1 MQMVYGYCRISTPTQ
16 NIDRQKR
23 NILDRY
29 PKAKLFCEAYT
40 GTTTDRP
47 EWCKLKA
54 ILKKGDTVVFDEISR
69 MSRNADEGI
78 KLYMELYDKGI
89 ELVFLKEPQCNT
101 TTYSET
107 LKNRIDL
114 ASSSGDS
121 ATDKFITAIQTALNE
136 FMIDLAKKQI
146 ALAFQGAENE
156 VERLHDRT
164 REGIETARLNGKQ
177 IGRKT
182 GSKITTKRSEEVK
195 QIIKAKSKDFSG
207 NMSDVEVIAYVKGI
221 TKGGKFSRNSYYKY
235 KSELK
240 AEAEKEQEQA

>member
-101 TTYSET
+101 ATYSET
-107 LKNRIDL
+107 LKNRI
-114 ASSSGDS
+114 
-121 ATDKFITAIQTALNE
+121 E
-136 FMIDLAKKQI
+136 
-146 ALAFQGAENE
+146 LAFQGAENE
-156 VERLHDRT
+156 VKRLKERT
-164 REGIETARLNGKQ
+164 KEGIETARLNGKQ

-182 GSKITTKRSEEVK
+182 GAKITTKRSEEVK

-207 NMSDVEVIAYVKGI
+207 NMNDVEVIAYVKGI

-235 KSELK
+235 KAELK
-240 AEAEKEQEQA
+240 AEQEQA

>member
-1 MQMVYGYCRISTPTQ
+1 MVYGYCRISTPTQ

-101 TTYSET
+101 ATYSET
-107 LKNRIDL
+107 LKNRI
-114 ASSSGDS
+114 
-121 ATDKFITAIQTALNE
+121 E
-136 FMIDLAKKQI
+136 
-146 ALAFQGAENE
+146 LAFQGAENE
-156 VERLHDRT
+156 VKRLKERT
-164 REGIETARLNGKQ
+164 KEGIETARLNGKQ

-195 QIIKAKSKDFSG
+195 QIIKAKSKDFGG

-240 AEAEKEQEQA
+240 AEQEQA

>member
-1 MQMVYGYCRISTPTQ
+1 MVYGYCRISTPTQ

-101 TTYSET
+101 ATYRET
-107 LKNRIDL
+107 PNNRI
-114 ASSSGDS
+114 
-121 ATDKFITAIQTALNE
+121 E
-136 FMIDLAKKQI
+136 
-146 ALAFQGAENE
+146 LAFQDAENE
-156 VERLHDRT
+156 VKRLKDRT

-182 GSKITTKRSEEVK
+182 GAKITTKRSEEVK
-195 QIIKAKSKDFSG
+195 QIIKAKSKDFGG

-235 KSELK
+235 KAELK

>member
-1 MQMVYGYCRISTPTQ
+1 MVYGYCRISTPTQ

-101 TTYSET
+101 ATYSET
-107 LKNRIDL
+107 LKNRI
-114 ASSSGDS
+114 
-121 ATDKFITAIQTALNE
+121 E
-136 FMIDLAKKQI
+136 
-146 ALAFQGAENE
+146 LAFQSAENE
-156 VERLHDRT
+156 VKRLKERT

-182 GSKITTKRSEEVK
+182 GAKITTKRSEEVK
-195 QIIKAKSKDFSG
+195 QIIKAKSKDFGG
-207 NMSDVEVIAYVKGI
+207 NMNDVEVIAYVKGI

-240 AEAEKEQEQA
+240 AEQEQA

>member
-1 MQMVYGYCRISTPTQ
+1 MVYGYCRISTPTQ

-101 TTYSET
+101 ATYSET
-107 LKNRIDL
+107 LKNRI
-114 ASSSGDS
+114 
-121 ATDKFITAIQTALNE
+121 E
-136 FMIDLAKKQI
+136 
-146 ALAFQGAENE
+146 LAFQGAENE
-156 VERLHDRT
+156 VKRLKERT
-164 REGIETARLNGKQ
+164 KEGIETARLNGKQ

-182 GSKITTKRSEEVK
+182 GAKIITKRSEEVK
-195 QIIKAKSKDFSG
+195 QIIKAKSKDFGG

-235 KSELK
+235 KAELK
-240 AEAEKEQEQA
+240 AILKQA

>member
-114 ASSSGDS
+114 A
-121 ATDKFITAIQTALNE
+121 
-136 FMIDLAKKQI
+136 
-146 ALAFQGAENE
+146 FQSAENE
-156 VERLHDRT
+156 VKRLKERT

-182 GSKITTKRSEEVK
+182 GAKITTKRSEEVK

-207 NMSDVEVIAYVKGI
+207 NMNDVEVIAYVKGI

-240 AEAEKEQEQA
+240 AEQEQA

>member
-1 MQMVYGYCRISTPTQ
+1 MVYGYCRISTPTQ

-114 ASSSGDS
+114 A
-121 ATDKFITAIQTALNE
+121 
-136 FMIDLAKKQI
+136 
-146 ALAFQGAENE
+146 FQSAENE
-156 VERLHDRT
+156 VKRLKERT

-182 GSKITTKRSEEVK
+182 GAKITTKRSEEVK
-195 QIIKAKSKDFSG
+195 KIIKAKSKDFSG

-235 KSELK
+235 KAELK
-240 AEAEKEQEQA
+240 AEQEQA

>member
-1 MQMVYGYCRISTPTQ
+1 MVYGYCRISTPTQ

-78 KLYMELYDKGI
+78 KLYMELYEKGI
-89 ELVFLKEPQCNT
+89 NLVFLKEPQCNT
-101 TTYSET
+101 ATYRET
-107 LKNRIDL
+107 LNNRI
-114 ASSSGDS
+114 
-121 ATDKFITAIQTALNE
+121 E
-136 FMIDLAKKQI
+136 
-146 ALAFQGAENE
+146 LAFQSAENE
-156 VERLHDRT
+156 VKRLKERT
-164 REGIETARLNGKQ
+164 KEGIETARLNGKQ

-182 GSKITTKRSEEVK
+182 GAKITTKRSEEVK

-207 NMSDVEVIAYVKGI
+207 NMNDVEVIAYVKGI

-235 KSELK
+235 KAELK

>member
-1 MQMVYGYCRISTPTQ
+1 MVYGYCRISTPTQ

-101 TTYSET
+101 ATYSET

-114 ASSSGDS
+114 A
-121 ATDKFITAIQTALNE
+121 
-136 FMIDLAKKQI
+136 
-146 ALAFQGAENE
+146 FQSAENE
-156 VERLHDRT
+156 VKRLKERT

-182 GSKITTKRSEEVK
+182 GAKITTKRSEEVK

-235 KSELK
+235 KAELK
-240 AEAEKEQEQA
+240 AEQEQA

>member
-101 TTYSET
+101 ATYSET
-107 LKNRIDL
+107 LKNRI
-114 ASSSGDS
+114 
-121 ATDKFITAIQTALNE
+121 E
-136 FMIDLAKKQI
+136 
-146 ALAFQGAENE
+146 LAFQGAENE
-156 VERLHDRT
+156 VKRLKERT
-164 REGIETARLNGKQ
+164 KEGIETARLNGKQ
-177 IGRKT
+177 I
-182 GSKITTKRSEEVK
+182 
-195 QIIKAKSKDFSG
+195 
-207 NMSDVEVIAYVKGI
+207 
-221 TKGGKFSRNSYYKY
+221 
-235 KSELK
+235 
-240 AEAEKEQEQA
+240 

>member
-101 TTYSET
+101 ATYSET
-107 LKNRIDL
+107 LKNRI
-114 ASSSGDS
+114 
-121 ATDKFITAIQTALNE
+121 E
-136 FMIDLAKKQI
+136 
-146 ALAFQGAENE
+146 LAFQSAENE
-156 VERLHDRT
+156 LKRLKERT

-182 GSKITTKRSEEVK
+182 GAKITTKRSEEVK

-207 NMSDVEVIAYVKGI
+207 NMNDVEVIAYVKGI

-235 KSELK
+235 KAELK
-240 AEAEKEQEQA
+240 AEQEQA

>member
-1 MQMVYGYCRISTPTQ
+1 MVYGYCRISTPTQ

-101 TTYSET
+101 ATYRET
-107 LKNRIDL
+107 PNNRI
-114 ASSSGDS
+114 
-121 ATDKFITAIQTALNE
+121 E
-136 FMIDLAKKQI
+136 F
-146 ALAFQGAENE
+146 AFQSAENE
-156 VERLHDRT
+156 VKRLKERT
-164 REGIETARLNGKQ
+164 KEGIETARLNGKQ

-182 GSKITTKRSEEVK
+182 GAKITTKRSEEVK

-207 NMSDVEVIAYVKGI
+207 NMNDVEVIAYVKGI

-240 AEAEKEQEQA
+240 AEQEQA

>member
-1 MQMVYGYCRISTPTQ
+1 MVYGYCRISTPTQ

-47 EWCKLKA
+47 EWCKLKS
-54 ILKKGDTVVFDEISR
+54 IIKKGDTVVFDEISR

-101 TTYSET
+101 ATYSET
-107 LKNRIDL
+107 LKNRI
-114 ASSSGDS
+114 
-121 ATDKFITAIQTALNE
+121 E
-136 FMIDLAKKQI
+136 
-146 ALAFQGAENE
+146 LAFQSAENE
-156 VERLHDRT
+156 VKRLKERT
-164 REGIETARLNGKQ
+164 REGIEIARLNGKQ

-182 GSKITTKRSEEVK
+182 GAKITTKRSEEVK

-235 KSELK
+235 KAELK
-240 AEAEKEQEQA
+240 AEAEQA

>member
-101 TTYSET
+101 ATYSET
-107 LKNRIDL
+107 LKNRI
-114 ASSSGDS
+114 
-121 ATDKFITAIQTALNE
+121 E
-136 FMIDLAKKQI
+136 
-146 ALAFQGAENE
+146 LAFQSAENE
-156 VERLHDRT
+156 LKRLKERT

-207 NMSDVEVIAYVKGI
+207 NMNDVEVIAYVKGI

-235 KSELK
+235 KAELK
-240 AEAEKEQEQA
+240 AEAEKEQEQAETQ

>member
-1 MQMVYGYCRISTPTQ
+1 MVYGYCRISTPTQ

-101 TTYSET
+101 ATYSET

-114 ASSSGDS
+114 A
-121 ATDKFITAIQTALNE
+121 
-136 FMIDLAKKQI
+136 
-146 ALAFQGAENE
+146 FQSAENE
-156 VERLHDRT
+156 VKRLKERT
-164 REGIETARLNGKQ
+164 KEGIETARLNGKQ

-235 KSELK
+235 KAELK
-240 AEAEKEQEQA
+240 AEQEQA

>member
-1 MQMVYGYCRISTPTQ
+1 MVYGYCRISTPTQ

-101 TTYSET
+101 ATYSET
-107 LKNRIDL
+107 LKNRI
-114 ASSSGDS
+114 
-121 ATDKFITAIQTALNE
+121 
-136 FMIDLAKKQI
+136 
-146 ALAFQGAENE
+146 ALAFQSAENE
-156 VERLHDRT
+156 VKRLKERT

-182 GSKITTKRSEEVK
+182 GAKITTKRSEEVK

-235 KSELK
+235 KAELK

>member
-101 TTYSET
+101 ATYRET

-114 ASSSGDS
+114 A
-121 ATDKFITAIQTALNE
+121 
-136 FMIDLAKKQI
+136 
-146 ALAFQGAENE
+146 FQSAENE
-156 VERLHDRT
+156 VKRLKERT

-182 GSKITTKRSEEVK
+182 GAKITTKRSEEVK

-235 KSELK
+235 KAELK
-240 AEAEKEQEQA
+240 AEQEQA

>member
-101 TTYSET
+101 ATYSET

-114 ASSSGDS
+114 A
-121 ATDKFITAIQTALNE
+121 
-136 FMIDLAKKQI
+136 
-146 ALAFQGAENE
+146 FQSAENE
-156 VERLHDRT
+156 VKRLKERT

-182 GSKITTKRSEEVK
+182 GSKITKKRSEEVK

-235 KSELK
+235 KAELK
-240 AEAEKEQEQA
+240 AEQEQA

>member
-1 MQMVYGYCRISTPTQ
+1 MVYGYCRISTPTQ

-101 TTYSET
+101 ATYSET
-107 LKNRIDL
+107 LKNRI
-114 ASSSGDS
+114 
-121 ATDKFITAIQTALNE
+121 E
-136 FMIDLAKKQI
+136 
-146 ALAFQGAENE
+146 LAFQGAENE
-156 VERLHDRT
+156 VKRLKERT

-182 GSKITTKRSEEVK
+182 GAKITTKRSEEVK

-235 KSELK
+235 KAELK
-240 AEAEKEQEQA
+240 AEQEQA

>member
-1 MQMVYGYCRISTPTQ
+1 MVYGYCRISTPTQ

-101 TTYSET
+101 ATYSET
-107 LKNRIDL
+107 LKNRI
-114 ASSSGDS
+114 
-121 ATDKFITAIQTALNE
+121 E
-136 FMIDLAKKQI
+136 
-146 ALAFQGAENE
+146 LAFQSAENE
-156 VERLHDRT
+156 VKRLKERT

-182 GSKITTKRSEEVK
+182 GAKITTKRSEEVK

-240 AEAEKEQEQA
+240 AEQEQA

>member
-1 MQMVYGYCRISTPTQ
+1 MVYGYCRISTPTQ

-101 TTYSET
+101 ATYSET
-107 LKNRIDL
+107 LKNRI
-114 ASSSGDS
+114 
-121 ATDKFITAIQTALNE
+121 E
-136 FMIDLAKKQI
+136 
-146 ALAFQGAENE
+146 LAFQSAENE
-156 VERLHDRT
+156 VKRLKERT

-207 NMSDVEVIAYVKGI
+207 NMSDVEVIVYVKGI

-240 AEAEKEQEQA
+240 AEQEQA

>member
-1 MQMVYGYCRISTPTQ
+1 MVYGYCRISTPTQ

-101 TTYSET
+101 ATYSET

-114 ASSSGDS
+114 A
-121 ATDKFITAIQTALNE
+121 
-136 FMIDLAKKQI
+136 
-146 ALAFQGAENE
+146 FQSAENE
-156 VERLHDRT
+156 VKRLKERT

-207 NMSDVEVIAYVKGI
+207 NMNDVEVIAYVKGI

-235 KSELK
+235 KAELK

>member
-1 MQMVYGYCRISTPTQ
+1 MVYGYCRISTPTQ

-107 LKNRIDL
+107 LKNRI
-114 ASSSGDS
+114 
-121 ATDKFITAIQTALNE
+121 E
-136 FMIDLAKKQI
+136 
-146 ALAFQGAENE
+146 LAFQSAENE
-156 VERLHDRT
+156 VKRLKERT

-182 GSKITTKRSEEVK
+182 GAKITTKRSEEVK

-207 NMSDVEVIAYVKGI
+207 NMNDVEVIAYVKGI

-235 KSELK
+235 KAELK
-240 AEAEKEQEQA
+240 AEQEQA

>member
-1 MQMVYGYCRISTPTQ
+1 MVYGYCRISTPTQ

-101 TTYSET
+101 ATYSET
-107 LKNRIDL
+107 PNNRI
-114 ASSSGDS
+114 
-121 ATDKFITAIQTALNE
+121 E
-136 FMIDLAKKQI
+136 
-146 ALAFQGAENE
+146 LAFQSAENE
-156 VERLHDRT
+156 VKRLKERT
-164 REGIETARLNGKQ
+164 KEGIETARLNGKQ

-207 NMSDVEVIAYVKGI
+207 NMNDVEVIAYVKGI

-235 KSELK
+235 KAELK
-240 AEAEKEQEQA
+240 AEQEQA

>member
-78 KLYMELYDKGI
+78 KMYMELYDKGI

-101 TTYSET
+101 ATYSET

-114 ASSSGDS
+114 A
-121 ATDKFITAIQTALNE
+121 
-136 FMIDLAKKQI
+136 
-146 ALAFQGAENE
+146 FQGAENE
-156 VERLHDRT
+156 VKRLKERT
-164 REGIETARLNGKQ
+164 KEGIETARLNGKQ

-207 NMSDVEVIAYVKGI
+207 NMNDVEVIAYVKGI

-235 KSELK
+235 KAELK
-240 AEAEKEQEQA
+240 AKQEQA

>member
-1 MQMVYGYCRISTPTQ
+1 MVYGYCRISTPTQ

-29 PKAKLFCEAYT
+29 PKAKLHCEAYT

-101 TTYSET
+101 ATYSET
-107 LKNRIDL
+107 LKNRI
-114 ASSSGDS
+114 
-121 ATDKFITAIQTALNE
+121 E
-136 FMIDLAKKQI
+136 
-146 ALAFQGAENE
+146 LAFQSAENE
-156 VERLHDRT
+156 VKRLKERT

-240 AEAEKEQEQA
+240 AEQEQA

>member
-1 MQMVYGYCRISTPTQ
+1 MVYGYCRISTPTQ

-101 TTYSET
+101 ATYSET
-107 LKNRIDL
+107 LKNRI
-114 ASSSGDS
+114 
-121 ATDKFITAIQTALNE
+121 E
-136 FMIDLAKKQI
+136 
-146 ALAFQGAENE
+146 LAFQSAENE
-156 VERLHDRT
+156 VKRLKERT

-182 GSKITTKRSEEVK
+182 GAKITTKRSEEVK
-195 QIIKAKSKDFSG
+195 QIIKAKSKDFGG

-240 AEAEKEQEQA
+240 AEQEQS

>member
-1 MQMVYGYCRISTPTQ
+1 MVYGYCRISTPTQ

-101 TTYSET
+101 ATYSET
-107 LKNRIDL
+107 LKNRI
-114 ASSSGDS
+114 
-121 ATDKFITAIQTALNE
+121 E
-136 FMIDLAKKQI
+136 
-146 ALAFQGAENE
+146 LAFQSAENE
-156 VERLHDRT
+156 VKRLKERT

-182 GSKITTKRSEEVK
+182 GAKITTKRSEEVK

-207 NMSDVEVIAYVKGI
+207 NMNDVEVIAYVKGI
-221 TKGGKFSRNSYYKY
+221 TKGGNFSRNSYYKY

-240 AEAEKEQEQA
+240 AEQEQA

>member
-1 MQMVYGYCRISTPTQ
+1 MVYGYCRISTPTQ

-29 PKAKLFCEAYT
+29 PKAKLHCEAYT

-101 TTYSET
+101 ATYSET
-107 LKNRIDL
+107 LKNRI
-114 ASSSGDS
+114 
-121 ATDKFITAIQTALNE
+121 E
-136 FMIDLAKKQI
+136 
-146 ALAFQGAENE
+146 LAFQSAENE
-156 VERLHDRT
+156 VKRLKERT

>member
-1 MQMVYGYCRISTPTQ
+1 MVYGYCRISTPTQ

-107 LKNRIDL
+107 LKNR
-114 ASSSGDS
+114 
-121 ATDKFITAIQTALNE
+121 
-136 FMIDLAKKQI
+136 
-146 ALAFQGAENE
+146 
-156 VERLHDRT
+156 
-164 REGIETARLNGKQ
+164 
-177 IGRKT
+177 
-182 GSKITTKRSEEVK
+182 
-195 QIIKAKSKDFSG
+195 
-207 NMSDVEVIAYVKGI
+207 MSLLFRV
-221 TKGGKFSRNSYYKY
+221 
-235 KSELK
+235 LK
-240 AEAEKEQEQA
+240 MK

>member
-1 MQMVYGYCRISTPTQ
+1 MVYGYCRISTPTQ

-101 TTYSET
+101 ATYSET

-114 ASSSGDS
+114 A
-121 ATDKFITAIQTALNE
+121 
-136 FMIDLAKKQI
+136 
-146 ALAFQGAENE
+146 FQSAENE
-156 VERLHDRT
+156 VKRLKERT

-207 NMSDVEVIAYVKGI
+207 NMNDVEVIAYVKGI

-240 AEAEKEQEQA
+240 AEQEQA

>member
-101 TTYSET
+101 ATYSET

-114 ASSSGDS
+114 A
-121 ATDKFITAIQTALNE
+121 
-136 FMIDLAKKQI
+136 
-146 ALAFQGAENE
+146 FQGAENE
-156 VERLHDRT
+156 VKRLKERT
-164 REGIETARLNGKQ
+164 KEGIETARLNGKQ

-207 NMSDVEVIAYVKGI
+207 NMNDVEVIAYVKGI

-235 KSELK
+235 KAELK
-240 AEAEKEQEQA
+240 AKQEQA

>member
-101 TTYSET
+101 ATYSET
-107 LKNRIDL
+107 LKNRI
-114 ASSSGDS
+114 
-121 ATDKFITAIQTALNE
+121 E
-136 FMIDLAKKQI
+136 
-146 ALAFQGAENE
+146 LAFQSAENE
-156 VERLHDRT
+156 LKRLKERT

-207 NMSDVEVIAYVKGI
+207 NMNDVEVIAYVKGI

-240 AEAEKEQEQA
+240 AEQEQA

>member
-1 MQMVYGYCRISTPTQ
+1 MVYGYCRISTPTQ

-101 TTYSET
+101 ATYSET
-107 LKNRIDL
+107 LKNRI
-114 ASSSGDS
+114 
-121 ATDKFITAIQTALNE
+121 E
-136 FMIDLAKKQI
+136 
-146 ALAFQGAENE
+146 LAFQGAENE
-156 VERLHDRT
+156 VKRLKERT
-164 REGIETARLNGKQ
+164 KEGIETARLNGKQ

-182 GSKITTKRSEEVK
+182 GAKITTKRSEEVK

-235 KSELK
+235 KAELK
-240 AEAEKEQEQA
+240 AEQEQA

>member
-1 MQMVYGYCRISTPTQ
+1 MVYGYCRISTPTQ

-101 TTYSET
+101 ATYSET
-107 LKNRIDL
+107 LKNRI
-114 ASSSGDS
+114 
-121 ATDKFITAIQTALNE
+121 E
-136 FMIDLAKKQI
+136 
-146 ALAFQGAENE
+146 LAFQSAENE
-156 VERLHDRT
+156 VKRLKERT

-240 AEAEKEQEQA
+240 AEQEQA

>member
-101 TTYSET
+101 ATYSET
-107 LKNRIDL
+107 LKNRI
-114 ASSSGDS
+114 
-121 ATDKFITAIQTALNE
+121 E
-136 FMIDLAKKQI
+136 
-146 ALAFQGAENE
+146 LAFQSAENE
-156 VERLHDRT
+156 VKRLKERT

-207 NMSDVEVIAYVKGI
+207 NMNDVEVIAYVKGI

-235 KSELK
+235 KAELK
-240 AEAEKEQEQA
+240 AEAEKEQEQAETQ